1 MLKILEYSDYKMERE
16 SEDNIFSDFKKAF
29 YTVSH
34 YSLLGKTKKMC
45 GSKIIL
51 NIVSYFFLHKSIK
64 VKIGNNYS
72 ETQNILLVFL
82 SVQY

>member
-1 MLKILEYSDYKMERE
+1 M
-16 SEDNIFSDFKKAF
+16 
-29 YTVSH
+29 
-34 YSLLGKTKKMC
+34 G

-72 ETQNILLVFL
+72 EMQNIPLVFRR
-82 SVQY
+82 VQYWGHHC

>member
-1 MLKILEYSDYKMERE
+1 MERE
-16 SEDNIFSDFKKAF
+16 SEDNIFSDFKKVF

-34 YSLLGKTKKMC
+34 YSLLGKTKKMD

-51 NIVSYFFLHKSIK
+51 NIVSYFLLHRRTK

-72 ETQNILLVFL
+72 EIQNILLVFL
-82 SVQY
+82 RVQYWGHHC

>member
-1 MLKILEYSDYKMERE
+1 M
-16 SEDNIFSDFKKAF
+16 DNIFSDFKRAF

-34 YSLLGKTKKMC
+34 DSLLGKMKKKMG

-51 NIVSYFFLHKSIK
+51 NIVSYFLLHSSIK

-72 ETQNILLVFL
+72 ETKNIPLVFL
-82 SVQY
+82 RVQYWGHHC

>member
-1 MLKILEYSDYKMERE
+1 MSNIWECSDYKMERK

-34 YSLLGKTKKMC
+34 YSLLGKTKKMD

-51 NIVSYFFLHKSIK
+51 NIVSYFFF
-64 VKIGNNYS
+64 
-72 ETQNILLVFL
+72 FL
-82 SVQY
+82 NFFFT